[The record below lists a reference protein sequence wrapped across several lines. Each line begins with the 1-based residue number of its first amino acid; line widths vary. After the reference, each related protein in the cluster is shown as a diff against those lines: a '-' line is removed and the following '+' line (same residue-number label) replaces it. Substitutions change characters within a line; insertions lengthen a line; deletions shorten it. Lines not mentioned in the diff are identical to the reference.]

1 MNPAAGFEALEA
13 LEALDDLHQQM
24 SDALRLLRAAL
35 HGHQSRDGAPVSI
48 FGTEDE
54 DADAAA
60 DAAHRVC
67 SIAAGIA
74 MHATDLAETAGVQFH
89 VGRDRFHVLPGW
101 PWLAP
106 REILPGLSLPAA
118 LAALRDARAAGTTD
132 ADLFTSLRDEEDA

>member
-1 MNPAAGFEALEA
+1 MNPAAGFEALA
-13 LEALDDLHQQM
+13 ALDDLHQQM
-24 SDALRLLRAAL
+24 SDALRLLHAAL
-35 HGHQSRDGAPVSI
+35 HRHQRRDGAAVPI
-48 FGTEDE
+48 FVTENE
-54 DADAAA
+54 DAEDANAAA
-60 DAAHRVC
+60 DAANRVC

-74 MHATDLAETAGVQFH
+74 MHATGLAEAAGVQFH